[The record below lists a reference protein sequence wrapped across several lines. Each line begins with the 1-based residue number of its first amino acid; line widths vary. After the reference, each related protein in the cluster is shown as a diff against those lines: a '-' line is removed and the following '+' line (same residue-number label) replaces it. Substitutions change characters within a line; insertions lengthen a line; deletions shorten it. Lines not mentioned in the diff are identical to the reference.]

1 MDDPRIDP
9 PLEADERAT
18 PTAFL
23 DFNRETRRQLDRL
36 GVGPQPSVRPAW
48 TPSLTPPVSRH
59 AVYVALHITR
69 CEIPS
74 EYDSSGPLIR
84 DKGNVPRSRDQARSI
99 LTDMQPG
106 SQRDRII
113 EAIRGSSRPL
123 DDDQLAERTAISPR
137 QRVNQICRELG
148 QAGMVRRRPGPDGKI
163 VNEWLGNHDPQP
175 AGTPPTF
182 DGGVSR
188 MLAPAEA
195 VAIQAVHD
203 LPPGSSRE
211 QRDAERV
218 MLDELGRQLGRE
230 LNPVKL
236 TVPSG
241 ERVEVDGAMPTGPS
255 WSNAG
260 PTRDRPSQPSATR
273 CCLMPS
279 S

>member
-1 MDDPRIDP
+1 
-9 PLEADERAT
+9 
-18 PTAFL
+18 
-23 DFNRETRRQLDRL
+23 
-36 GVGPQPSVRPAW
+36 
-48 TPSLTPPVSRH
+48 
-59 AVYVALHITR
+59 
-69 CEIPS
+69 
-74 EYDSSGPLIR
+74 
-84 DKGNVPRSRDQARSI
+84 
-99 LTDMQPG
+99 MQPG

-241 ERVEVDGAMPTGPS
+241 ERVEVDGADADRSILVECWAHQGPPKSAQRHKVLSDAFKLTWISTTMYPRPRLVLCLSDPLAAAPFLPTTRS
-255 WSNAG
+255 WAARAFQDLGVTISVVDLPADLRQNLLLAQ
-260 PTRDRPSQPSATR
+260 RRQYR
-273 CCLMPS
+273 
-279 S
+279 